1 MRGQN
6 NICLEIKELNK
17 FYGTNHALSDFSYV
31 FTPGVYGLLG
41 ENGAGKSTF
50 MSMITD
56 NLKATSGCILFNGE
70 NIYKLGRDYRKNLG
84 YVPQQQQVF
93 GGFTLRRFLL
103 YISGLKGI
111 GKKEAITEI
120 SNIIS
125 QVNLTDVLDRKL
137 SAFSGG
143 MKQRALLA
151 QALLGNPSVIVLDEP
166 TAGLDPNERI
176 RFRNIV
182 SKIASNRIVI
192 IATHVVSD
200 IQFIANRV
208 LIIKRGS
215 IAAEGAPCELCD
227 SIHGKVFEINTD
239 MEDMEE
245 LEKKFKIGDMVNN
258 RETVRVRV
266 VSDRIPYGYD
276 YTEVIPNLEDAYLYL
291 VELKNESFEK

>member
-1 MRGQN
+1 MQDQSN
-6 NICLEIKELNK
+6 LCLEIKELNK
-17 FYGTNHALSDFSYV
+17 FYGTNHALTDFRYI

-56 NLKATSGCILFNGE
+56 NLKPTSGSILFNGK
-70 NIYKLGRDYRKNLG
+70 NICKLGRDYRKNLG

-111 GKKEAITEI
+111 EKKEAETEI
-120 SNIIS
+120 SDITS
-125 QVNLTDVLDRKL
+125 RVNLTEMLDRKL

-151 QALLGNPSVIVLDEP
+151 QALIGNPSVIILDEP

-176 RFRNIV
+176 RFRNII

-200 IQFIANRV
+200 IQFIANKV
-208 LIIKRGS
+208 LILNKGR
-215 IAAEGAPCELCD
+215 IAAEGTPCELCD
-227 SIHGKVFEINTD
+227 SIRGKVFEINTD
-239 MEDMEE
+239 MEDLEE
-245 LEKKFKIGDMVNN
+245 LERKFKIGDMVNN
-258 RETVRVRV
+258 EKNIRIRV
-266 VSDRIPYGYD
+266 VGDMVPDRYD
-276 YTEVIPNLEDAYLYL
+276 YIEVMPNLEDAYLYL
-291 VELKNESFEK
+291 VG